1 MSKRELV
8 TRSSSSRA
16 DDVARDIEQMIRN
29 EGLVNG
35 HRLGTKESL
44 RDRYDV
50 AVATFNEAI
59 RLLSARRVIT
69 IRPGVR
75 GGIFVASPP
84 PLVRLGQKMLE
95 LSGDS
100 VSVTDCLIVRE
111 ALEPLITQD
120 ATRFRNTVDIEE
132 LRVLA
137 EVMFA
142 PGLSVEAYLR
152 ANWALHKRIA
162 GVTTNEILKHTY
174 LSLLE
179 FVESR
184 LEGVVAPDPAMDI
197 GLGARVHRE
206 LVEAI
211 ASGEADRAATALEA
225 HAALTSSRDRR

>member
-1 MSKRELV
+1 MSKRELD
-8 TRSSSSRA
+8 TQSSSSLA
-16 DDVARDIEQMIRN
+16 DEVARDIEQMIRD
-29 EGLVNG
+29 EGLGNG

-44 RDRYDV
+44 RERYDV

-59 RLLSARRVIT
+59 RLLSARKMIT

-100 VSVTDCLIVRE
+100 VSVADCLIMRE

-120 ATRFRNTVDIEE
+120 ATRFRNTVDVEE
-132 LRVLA
+132 LRALG

-142 PGLSVEAYLR
+142 PDLGVEAYLR

-162 GVTTNEILKHTY
+162 EITTNEILKHTY

-184 LEGVVAPDPAMDI
+184 LAGVVASGSPVDT
-197 GLGARVHRE
+197 GVGARVHRE

-211 ASGEADRAATALEA
+211 ASGDSGRATTALEA
-225 HAALTSSRDRR
+225 HAALTADPDRA